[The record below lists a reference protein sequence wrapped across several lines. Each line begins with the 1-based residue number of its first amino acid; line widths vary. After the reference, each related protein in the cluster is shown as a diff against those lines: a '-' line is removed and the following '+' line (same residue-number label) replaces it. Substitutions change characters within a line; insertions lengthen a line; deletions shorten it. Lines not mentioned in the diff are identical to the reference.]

1 MLLSITSP
9 RITGLAVIPL
19 AVCPTRRTGFEGDSM
34 YSLAQAAKATGKS
47 KPTIARAIKAGRL
60 SATRADDGS
69 YTIDPAELAR
79 VFSLAA
85 HSIDKIA
92 DAYPATSPGEVEALT
107 IRQLWNRLDAEVEER
122 RRVQEWLTGLLT
134 HRQARSVPAVQKT
147 ETRSAARAAW
157 WQRWFR

>member
-1 MLLSITSP
+1 
-9 RITGLAVIPL
+9 
-19 AVCPTRRTGFEGDSM
+19 M

-47 KPTIARAIKAGRL
+47 KPTIARAIKAGKL

-122 RRVQEWLTGLLT
+122 RWVQEWLTGLLT
-134 HRQARSVPAVQKT
+134 RRQAGNVPAVQKT
-147 ETRSAARAAW
+147 ETGSAARAAW
-157 WQRWFR
+157 WQRWFW